1 MALGGFM
8 LLLPVA
14 QDASIVAGAF
24 LIGQQLG
31 DGFWTAADI
40 NDVTIRQ
47 AVTPERLLGRV
58 NATLRQAALA
68 AMLVGS
74 LAGGV
79 IGELAGLRA
88 ALLVGCAG
96 TILGGAIALL
106 PAVRLTRSIPI
117 DDVARA
123 PSEP

>member
-1 MALGGFM
+1 M
-8 LLLPVA
+8 A

-31 DGFWTAADI
+31 DGFWTAADV
-40 NDVTIRQ
+40 NEMTIRQ

-58 NATLRQAALA
+58 NAALRQASLA
-68 AMLVGS
+68 AMLIGS
-74 LAGGV
+74 LVGGV

-88 ALLVGCAG
+88 ALLVGCGG

-106 PAVRLTRSIPI
+106 PAVRSMHSIPV
-117 DDVARA
+117 DEVVPA